1 MPDQAKRPQL
11 LTPSDVTV
19 TIFANDPVLC
29 QIVQL
34 LGHLKTAMDA
44 SFEQKKQIDLT
55 VHVNNNSGTEMNLM
69 VGRDIVPAVHGS
81 THHYIGDG
89 VGF

>member
-1 MPDQAKRPQL
+1 MGGNPTRRQL

-19 TIFANDPVLC
+19 TMFANDPVLC

-34 LGHLKTAMDA
+34 LGHIKTAMQA
-44 SFEQKKQIDLT
+44 SYEQKKQVDLSI
-55 VHVNNNSGTEMNLM
+55 HVNNNSGTELKLM
-69 VGRDIVPAVHGS
+69 VGRDVVPSVHGS

-89 VGF
+89 IGF